1 MMNCND
7 EQGVCALPQPEDAPT
22 QGSADAWAG
31 GTVHYVGDPMCSW
44 CWGMAPVIERVAL
57 FCQAEG
63 VPFKLTVG
71 GLRVGGG
78 DPWDENF
85 KRFLRH
91 EWSHIGRVTGQP
103 FGFALLDRPYFNYD
117 TEPPCRAVVLAEKMA
132 SARGLPAMT
141 KLAFFVAVQ
150 RKFYV
155 EGQDPAQADY
165 YREPCA
171 HAGLPFDAFRDAF
184 ASASARQDVAGD
196 FALSRRLGV
205 RGFPSLLLEERGQ
218 VTVLAVGAMDAGVI
232 LARLRQA
239 VPAGTA
245 QA

>member
-1 MMNCND
+1 MMNCD
-7 EQGVCALPQPEDAPT
+7 SEQGACALPLSDDMPARRSGDA
-22 QGSADAWAG
+22 QLGWV
-31 GTVHYVGDPMCSW
+31 VHYVGDPMCSW
-44 CWGMAPVIERVAL
+44 CWGMAPAIERIAL

-91 EWSHIGRVTGQP
+91 EWSHIAKVTGQP
-103 FGFALLDRPYFNYD
+103 FGFDLLDRTYFNYD
-117 TEPPCRAVVLAEKMA
+117 TEPPCRAVVVAERMA

-141 KLAFFVAVQ
+141 KLAFFAAVQ

-171 HAGLPFDAFRDAF
+171 HAGLPFGEFRDAF
-184 ASASARQDVAGD
+184 TSAFARHDVAQD

-205 RGFPSLLLEERGQ
+205 RGFPSLLLEGPSQ
-218 VTVLAVGAMDAGVI
+218 VTVLATGAMDVAAI

-239 VPAGTA
+239 VPIGAV